1 MASMY
6 THDYSNEILINSAID
21 ITDVN
26 DTLANWSSYFKIPIQ
41 LNQDIHYAMYVSSA
55 SITNTID
62 QFHSTESVFKLN
74 ATKLV
79 VNVDIIHA
87 NTTALCAYLT
97 QLCDAADIDLIFTL
111 DPATQRIRIR
121 NMSGST
127 LIIDLSSKYLPFWKK
142 LGFKYD
148 LVESADSIEM
158 DDQDDIL
165 LKYICRLTPTQR
177 VYICCPQVRNNS
189 YYPTASNKPILTSID
204 ITGGYGTYNTYS
216 APFIYEHD
224 LIYNTTYNYLSF
236 QVLDDQY
243 RPIDLRGGGVNLSLV
258 IKQTN
263 FND

>member
-111 DPATQRIRIR
+111 DPATQRIVPLSKDPGATSTPLLQIRI
-121 NMSGST
+121 
-127 LIIDLSSKYLPFWKK
+127 
-142 LGFKYD
+142 GFDKF
-148 LVESADSIEM
+148 SCGI
-158 DDQDDIL
+158 
-165 LKYICRLTPTQR
+165 R
-177 VYICCPQVRNNS
+177 
-189 YYPTASNKPILTSID
+189 
-204 ITGGYGTYNTYS
+204 
-216 APFIYEHD
+216 F
-224 LIYNTTYNYLSF
+224 
-236 QVLDDQY
+236 
-243 RPIDLRGGGVNLSLV
+243 
-258 IKQTN
+258 
-263 FND
+263 